1 MASPSAS
8 RLIVA
13 VPFLLRVTFWR
24 LAVPV
29 RDSLSVVV
37 AFLTSALLLTAT
49 SGAVTVPS
57 MTPSVLIV
65 ILLSLPVAVKLAPG
79 PGALALSEM
88 VILPADVTEPTSELP
103 EIVMSPLAFRSSTTA
118 SSDTVIVPLVAVR
131 SLPFALPET
140 TILPSFEVTLFTTT
154 SSERVISPF
163 DVKSLTEDF
172 LAEVG
177 DDVV

>member
-37 AFLTSALLLTAT
+37 ASLTSALLLTAT
-49 SGAVTVPS
+49 SGAVTLPL

-65 ILLSLPVAVKLAPG
+65 ILLSLPVA
-79 PGALALSEM
+79 GALALSEM

-118 SSDTVIVPLVAVR
+118 SSDIVIVPLVAVR

-140 TILPSFEVTLFTTT
+140 TILPSSEVTSFTTT